1 MRDAKDISD
10 YIELIAHAKT
20 QDEAL
25 SMAES
30 AAKQIGFNWF
40 SIGAEDPGSG
50 RLRLAYDRLPPGCY
64 KTYLQAF
71 CGATCRR
78 GKRAGIN
85 QALFFYCRNCH
96 IVGRMRH
103 NPTH

>member
-1 MRDAKDISD
+1 MRDTKDISE

-20 QDEAL
+20 QDEAI

-40 SIGAEDPGSG
+40 SIGAEATEPG
-50 RLRLAYDRLPPGCY
+50 RLRMVHDRLPAGCY

-85 QALFFYCRNCH
+85 QALFFYGRNCH
-96 IVGRMRH
+96 IVGRM
-103 NPTH
+103 